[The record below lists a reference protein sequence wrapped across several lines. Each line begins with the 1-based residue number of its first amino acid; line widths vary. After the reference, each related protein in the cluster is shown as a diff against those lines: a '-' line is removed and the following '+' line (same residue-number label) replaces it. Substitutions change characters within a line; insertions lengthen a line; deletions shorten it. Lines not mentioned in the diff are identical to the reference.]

1 MHRVPPTLAHGLA
14 PKLMAP
20 EPEQWKPFAVGKQQ
34 RRFYTSVELPE
45 CAVLAVS
52 AQRRNSWSAVLSE
65 LTGNNA

>member
-1 MHRVPPTLAHGLA
+1 
-14 PKLMAP
+14 MAP

-65 LTGNNA
+65 LTGNHA